1 MNKVAK
7 TLPLLISFG
16 CFNVLPAVAEIN
28 KAYNLIETDKKT
40 DNTITKYVFNEE
52 NYAFEPRYYNLEFSQ
67 TKYGNVDSYDSIK
80 YYTFDSSG
88 KIVESDKE
96 NAIFEYYVNSS
107 RTLNSPLNADYNS
120 GLTLVDKDFTGL
132 TTSAL
137 NFINFDYP
145 KSIEK
150 VSGNFFNNTT
160 TDGNSILQT
169 YNYVENVSGNFIN
182 NSNETGS
189 GGAINVGIANKIS
202 GTFIGNNAGINGGAI
217 TTENSSIDTIE
228 GNFIANHAN
237 ENGGAIYKD
246 TYLNTLKGDF
256 IGNSADEM
264 GGAIYNTSYGNFE
277 LLEGDFIG
285 NSATSG
291 GAIYNAGTIE
301 TVNSNFYKNNSQY
314 SGGAVYNTQYIQNIT
329 GDFVGNKSGY
339 TGGAIY
345 NNDYID
351 NITGDFVEN
360 SSRNEGGAISNN
372 GNIGNLQGNFIK
384 NTSYNEKYSSS
395 GGAIYNVNNIQSI
408 KGDFIENSASIGGAI
423 SNVGYSTIGAIEGD
437 FIGNTASELGGAI
450 YNNYS
455 ILDVTSN
462 FIGNKVEGED
472 FVAGGAVAQNSSLGQ
487 GITFVNSSFIEN
499 YAKSINDE
507 AKGGAIYTSNDA
519 NIIAT
524 NGYTSLFEGNY
535 TDSNGII
542 DNNAVYV
549 AFNQYGGSSK
559 TEGDITYVTQQT
571 RQTEVNLVAT
581 KNGSIIFNDK
591 IGGDKKPLTIKYS
604 YIVQNGK
611 QEEISRTEG
620 PERGYVLNVKG
631 DETGKIVFNNTVEN
645 AEMSLSG
652 TNLVL
657 GKNDTV
663 LSGND
668 MTFKSGHFDTVNNSI
683 GNTNFN
689 NFTLTGP
696 TTTSVDVDLYNV
708 KMDRITAQNYKVQN
722 NGFLDVNY
730 LNLLND
736 AKENK
741 TVILYADKELA
752 NNVAYTGKSPV
763 AYSPLW
769 KYDVSYNVHDD
780 DLGYF
785 TFDRGSDTNNY
796 ENYNPSALPAVI
808 STNAGGYT
816 TQLQVFE
823 YAFKHSDAFMALPA
837 FERMAII
844 NGDKYAM
851 ANPSDTTD
859 VGYFSPLMTQFDTRG
874 IWLKPYSSF
883 ENIPLKNGP
892 KVSNISYGTLVGYDS
907 NLRRFRNG
915 FSGVLTGY
923 LGYNGA
929 SQRYSG
935 IDTYQNGGLVGLTG
949 TLYKGNFFNATTI
962 SAGATVGS
970 SGTMYGHEDYTML
983 ISGIGNKFGYDF
995 EFKDGKFIFQPS
1007 LFLAYTFVN
1016 TFDYTNAAGLKI
1028 KSDPL
1033 HAFQIA
1039 PGVKFFMN
1047 TKNGWQPY
1055 LRADMV
1061 WNLLDK
1067 NKVTAGDVRLPEM
1080 SIKPYVQYGVGVQKT
1095 FKNDTLTF
1103 FGQTLIQNGG
1113 RNGVSLNAG
1122 IRWAIGK
1129 LKKKS

>member
-28 KAYNLIETDKKT
+28 KAYSLIETDKKT
-40 DNTITKYVFNEE
+40 DDTITKYVFNQDT
-52 NYAFEPRYYNLEFSQ
+52 NAYEPRYYNLEFSQ
-67 TKYGNVDSYDSIK
+67 TKYGNIDSYDDTK
-80 YYTFDSSG
+80 YYGYDSWG
-88 KIVESDKE
+88 NFIETDKE
-96 NAIFEYYVNSS
+96 NSVFEYYIDSKRV
-107 RTLNSPLNADYNS
+107 ADSQISIEKDSLITNI
-120 GLTLVDKDFTGL
+120 DNDFTGF
-132 TTSAL
+132 TTTA
-137 NFINFDYP
+137 IVFDFEY
-145 KSIEK
+145 KGSLDSVK
-150 VSGNFFNNTT
+150 GNFYNNTT
-160 TDGNSILQT
+160 LNGASILT
-169 YNYVENVSGNFIN
+169 DRDHIKSISGNFIN
-182 NSNETGS
+182 NRNNSGS
-189 GGAINVGIANKIS
+189 GGALRASGADYIE
-202 GTFIGNNAGINGGAI
+202 GTFIGNSAYL
-217 TTENSSIDTIE
+217 D
-228 GNFIANHAN
+228 
-237 ENGGAIYKD
+237 GGAIYAENAFLD
-246 TYLNTLKGDF
+246 TIEANFISNKAGLNGGAFYKKASMKSIKGDF
-256 IGNSADEM
+256 IDNHAGVS
-264 GGAIYNTSYGNFE
+264 GGAIYNLPYGNH
-277 LLEGDFIG
+277 LMLIEGDFIK
-285 NSATSG
+285 NSANKSG
-291 GAIYNAGTIE
+291 GAIYNAD
-301 TVNSNFYKNNSQY
+301 Q
-314 SGGAVYNTQYIQNIT
+314 
-329 GDFVGNKSGY
+329 
-339 TGGAIY
+339 
-345 NNDYID
+345 
-351 NITGDFVEN
+351 
-360 SSRNEGGAISNN
+360 ISD
-372 GNIGNLQGNFIK
+372 
-384 NTSYNEKYSSS
+384 
-395 GGAIYNVNNIQSI
+395 I
-408 KGDFIENSASIGGAI
+408 KGDFIANSVDGI
-423 SNVGYSTIGAIEGD
+423 SDAQ
-437 FIGNTASELGGAI
+437 
-450 YNNYS
+450 
-455 ILDVTSN
+455 
-462 FIGNKVEGED
+462 
-472 FVAGGAVAQNSSLGQ
+472 GGAVYQAGNSGY
-487 GITFVNSSFIEN
+487 GIYFTNSSFIEN
-499 YAKSINDE
+499 HAKSLTGE
-507 AKGGAIYTSNDA
+507 AKGGAIYA
-519 NIIAT
+519 HGKVNITAQD
-524 NGYTSLFEGNY
+524 GHTSLIKGNY
-535 TDSNGII
+535 TESNGIKDDNAIYMAFGEKKLQSTTYSKDGNTRYDTYAAEHPNLNLNAHKGGHIVIEDKI
-542 DNNAVYV
+542 DGNK
-549 AFNQYGGSSK
+549 G
-559 TEGDITYVTQQT
+559 GDITTITYERENGKWVEKSQT
-571 RQTEVNLVAT
+571 NKKDTGYNI
-581 KNGSIIFNDK
+581 N
-591 IGGDKKPLTIKYS
+591 IGGDK
-604 YIVQNGK
+604 
-611 QEEISRTEG
+611 
-620 PERGYVLNVKG
+620 
-631 DETGKIVFNNTVEN
+631 TGAVIFNNRVDGGAN
-645 AEMSLSG
+645 INLAD

-657 GKNDTV
+657 GKNDAV

-668 MTFKSGHFDTVNNSI
+668 MTFKSGHFDTINNSV

-689 NFTLTGP
+689 NFTLAGP

-708 KMDRITAQNYKVQN
+708 KMDRITAQDYKVQN

-752 NNVAYTGKSPV
+752 KNVTYTGKSPV

-785 TFDRGSDTNNY
+785 TFDRGSDINNY

-859 VGYFSPLMTQFDTRG
+859 IGYFSPLMTQYDTRG

-892 KVSNISYGTLVGYDS
+892 KVSNISYGTLVGYDT
-907 NLRRFRNG
+907 NLRRLKNG

-949 TLYKGNFFNATTI
+949 TLYKGNFFNATTV

-970 SGTMYGHEDYTML
+970 SDTMYGHEDYTML
-983 ISGIGNKFGYDF
+983 VSGIGNKFGYDF

-1095 FKNDTLTF
+1095 FKNDTITF

-1129 LKKKS
+1129 LKNKS